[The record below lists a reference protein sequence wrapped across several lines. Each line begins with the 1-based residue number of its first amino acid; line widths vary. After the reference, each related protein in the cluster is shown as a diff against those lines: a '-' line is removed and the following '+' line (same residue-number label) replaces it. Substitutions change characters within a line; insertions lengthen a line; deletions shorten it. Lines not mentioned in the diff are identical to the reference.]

1 MCLAHSLYTS
11 FILPNVINKFV
22 VFIKYRFFRRIFYI
36 LNLRLCPIL
45 RLQIC
50 MQNKYCFVFQ
60 NFKNFLFVIFFFLVK
75 RPSIINLKSSVVWCQ
90 FFFFKEMLKLAIT
103 LYILEVCENAVD
115 FNSTSSKT
123 CSVSIVL
130 SVIMLEKQC
139 LPTSLRKTILK
150 VFLNVQNSFH

>member
-1 MCLAHSLYTS
+1 
-11 FILPNVINKFV
+11 
-22 VFIKYRFFRRIFYI
+22 
-36 LNLRLCPIL
+36 
-45 RLQIC
+45 
-50 MQNKYCFVFQ
+50 
-60 NFKNFLFVIFFFLVK
+60 
-75 RPSIINLKSSVVWCQ
+75 
-90 FFFFKEMLKLAIT
+90 MLKLAIT

-115 FNSTSSKT
+115 FNSTRSKT

>member
-1 MCLAHSLYTS
+1 M
-11 FILPNVINKFV
+11 
-22 VFIKYRFFRRIFYI
+22 
-36 LNLRLCPIL
+36 CPIL

-150 VFLNVQNSFH
+150 VFLNVQNSFHRQTHYWYFTYQIETQLFIEL